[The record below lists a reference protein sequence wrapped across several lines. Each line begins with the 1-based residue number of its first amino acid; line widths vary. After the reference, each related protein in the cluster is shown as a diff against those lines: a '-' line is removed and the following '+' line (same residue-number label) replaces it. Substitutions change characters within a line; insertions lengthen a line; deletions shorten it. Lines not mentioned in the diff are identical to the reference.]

1 MLNRIRPALGRV
13 LTPIGRTVARTGVS
27 PNAIT
32 VIGTAG
38 VAAGALVLFP
48 RGEFFWGTMVIT
60 AFVLFDMLDGAVAR
74 VTGKI
79 SKFGAFLDSTMDRV
93 ADAAIFSGL
102 MIGLYRDGQHG
113 LAGVAL
119 YCLVAGVV
127 VSYAKA
133 RAEGLGY
140 TCNVGIAERAE
151 RLIVALVAA
160 GFDGLGVPYILAIA
174 LWVLAVLSTVTVGQ
188 RFATVYA
195 QAKDDPAPKPAA
207 PGPAPGSGASAAG
220 NEEDEENGERAHAKA
235 GPQPRR

>member
-13 LTPIGRTVARTGVS
+13 LTPVGHAVARTRVS

-32 VIGTAG
+32 VIGTLG

-48 RGEFFWGTMVIT
+48 RGEYFWGTMVIT

-93 ADAAIFSGL
+93 ADAAIFAGL
-102 MIGLYRDGQHG
+102 MIGLYRDGQEF
-113 LAGVAL
+113 LAGAAL
-119 YCLVAGVV
+119 YCLVAGAV

-140 TCNVGIAERAE
+140 TCDVGIAERAE

-160 GFDGLGVPYILAIA
+160 GFHGLGVPFILAAA
-174 LWVLAVLSTVTVGQ
+174 LWLLAALSTITVGQ
-188 RFATVYA
+188 RFAAVHA
-195 QAKDDPAPKPAA
+195 QAKDGAEPAPE
-207 PGPAPGSGASAAG
+207 PAP
-220 NEEDEENGERAHAKA
+220 E
-235 GPQPRR
+235 PRP